1 MGGGFS
7 EKDKMTGSKGLFI
20 QDYFR
25 TLTQVWFSPGRFFSD
40 LPESSGLTRPLA
52 FLVLSSLLF
61 AAGNLLYLR
70 ERILLKVAILFINA
84 VAMPFIASAFG
95 YLVMTMMMGKRAS
108 YRRLFSIYAF
118 ASGATLLLAWLPFS
132 LWFVEI
138 WKWFLIGVGMVKG
151 CAFRPLQAGAVIAL
165 SMVIL
170 VLFFYS
176 LGPVIL
182 WFKGPG

>member
-1 MGGGFS
+1 MTEPKRFS
-7 EKDKMTGSKGLFI
+7 I
-20 QDYFR
+20 QDYFK
-25 TLTQVWFSPGRFFSD
+25 TLPQVWFSPGRFFSD
-40 LPESSGLTRPLA
+40 LPEPSGLTRPLA

-61 AAGNLLYLR
+61 AGGNLLYLR
-70 ERILLKVAILFINA
+70 ERMVLKVAILFVNA
-84 VAMPFIASAFG
+84 VAMPFIASALG

>member
-95 YLVMTMMMGKRAS
+95 YLSQAFLGLCLCLRGDAASCLASLFTLVRGDLEVVPRGRGHGERMRFPAPPGRRRDCPQHGHPDPLFLVPRTGDPLVQRAGMKS
-108 YRRLFSIYAF
+108 ATANLT
-118 ASGATLLLAWLPFS
+118 AS
-132 LWFVEI
+132 
-138 WKWFLIGVGMVKG
+138 
-151 CAFRPLQAGAVIAL
+151 
-165 SMVIL
+165 
-170 VLFFYS
+170 
-176 LGPVIL
+176 
-182 WFKGPG
+182 